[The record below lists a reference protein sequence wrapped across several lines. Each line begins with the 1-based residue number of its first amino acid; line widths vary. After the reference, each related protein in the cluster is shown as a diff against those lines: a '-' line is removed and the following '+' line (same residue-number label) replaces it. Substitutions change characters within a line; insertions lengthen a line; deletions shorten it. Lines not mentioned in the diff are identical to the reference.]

1 MNPSQGWAFSMETL
15 FSNRAS
21 MLAATEVGV
30 FLLMILPDQESEEIM
45 STWSSDDAPIT
56 DAVISY
62 NEFIDKVARRI
73 TLAST
78 IVIQRSWRLYK
89 EGFIFLE

>member
-1 MNPSQGWAFSMETL
+1 METL

-45 STWSSDDAPIT
+45 ATWSSDDAPIT

-62 NEFIDKVARRI
+62 NEFIGKVARRI
-73 TLAST
+73 TLAS
-78 IVIQRSWRLYK
+78 IIIIQRSWRLYK

>member
-1 MNPSQGWAFSMETL
+1 MQ
-15 FSNRAS
+15 
-21 MLAATEVGV
+21 AAADVGI

-45 STWSSDDAPIT
+45 ATWSSDDAPIT

-73 TLAST
+73 TLASI

-89 EGFIFLE
+89 KGFVTLE

>member
-1 MNPSQGWAFSMETL
+1 METL

-45 STWSSDDAPIT
+45 ATWSSDDAPIT
-56 DAVISY
+56 EAVIWY

-73 TLAST
+73 TLAS
-78 IVIQRSWRLYK
+78 IIAIQRSWKLYQ
-89 EGFIFLE
+89 EGFLMLD